1 MKILFMLME
10 HFGIYF
16 LVVFIYLKEMLTNLF
31 STNKFYFHEKNLSKV
46 SAFNTPYN

>member
-1 MKILFMLME
+1 MLME

-16 LVVFIYLKEMLTNLF
+16 IVVFIYLKMLTNLF